1 MASLTSPLSTFGN
14 QPSQDVIVS
23 QQQTIVALQQQVN
36 TIQSEVTGINSG
48 LQGISTLIQN
58 DNLLDQTKL
67 LEEQKR
73 EKLLAESGTRQG
85 KEEELE
91 KRLEASLVKP
101 VQALEPK
108 LTSVFD
114 RTSGAL
120 KLLFSGFLGT
130 GVIQGISGVAR
141 FAIQGFTSVRSFVGK
156 TLGFVGSSIA
166 WLRNG
171 FNGVV
176 RSIGGVIGK
185 VGGVIATL
193 AKSPFKAI
201 GDLFKKASGGVSRAA
216 SSAAGAAV
224 RAGGGLLDDIF
235 KGGLGVLKGL
245 GKAAPLLGGA
255 GAAAVDIAS
264 GEDPK
269 KAIAGGTGAAVG
281 GGLGAFLGAPLGPL
295 GSIGLSVLGGTVG
308 QNIGKTGYEAATQL
322 FGGGDKSKESSA
334 PEVQPQTPAVAPPPA
349 PSLPP
354 PSPTPAATPAQTP
367 AAATPSQ
374 TPAIQ
379 PQTPAI
385 PPPPSQEM
393 AAKFQMA
400 WDNRNNPLAKGR
412 IQSAWNNMDPEQQK
426 QAQTWAESKGYN
438 WEEMKLKPK
447 ESPTIQPTP
456 KPEASVGS
464 LPEPKPNVIMA
475 SSVSQNPP
483 RNQNPPRSG
492 PITDVPLISSF
503 NSDNFYTLY
512 AQTHYNVVM

>member
-1 MASLTSPLSTFGN
+1 MVSLTSPLSTLGN

-58 DNLLDQTKL
+58 DNLLDQSKL

-114 RTSGAL
+114 RVSGAL

-141 FAIQGFTSVRSFVGK
+141 FAIQGFTNVRSFVGK

-216 SSAAGAAV
+216 SSAAGGVGAAV
-224 RAGGGLLDDIF
+224 RAGGGFLDDIL
-235 KGGLGVLKGL
+235 KGGLGALKGL

-255 GAAAVDIAS
+255 AVVGLDIAS

-269 KAIAGGTGAAVG
+269 KAIAGGAGTVVG
-281 GGLGAFLGAPLGPL
+281 GGLGALLGAPLGPL

-308 QNIGKTGYEAATQL
+308 QNVAKTGYEAATQL
-322 FGGGDKSKESSA
+322 FGGDKSKEPPA
-334 PEVQPQTPAVAPPPA
+334 PAVQPQTPAVAPPSA

-354 PSPTPAATPAQTP
+354 PSPTPAAV
-367 AAATPSQ
+367 
-374 TPAIQ
+374 Q

-393 AAKFQMA
+393 SAKFQMA

-412 IQSAWNNMDPEQQK
+412 IQSAWSQMSVEQQK

-512 AQTHYNVVM
+512 AQTHYNVVI